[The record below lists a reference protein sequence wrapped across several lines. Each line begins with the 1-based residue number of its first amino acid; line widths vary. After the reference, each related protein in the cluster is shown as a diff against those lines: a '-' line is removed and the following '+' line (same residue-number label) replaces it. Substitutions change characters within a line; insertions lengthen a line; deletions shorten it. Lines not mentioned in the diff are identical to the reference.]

1 MNIQEAAKPLTDMQ
15 PQYKFFIGIDSDGC
29 AFDTMEIKHKECF
42 TPNIIKFWGLQAVSK
57 YAREASEFVNLYS
70 KWRGVNR
77 WPALIKVFDLLME
90 RAEVAQRGFH
100 VPPTPRVREFTLN
113 KQFPQS
119 NDGLKA
125 YMAAHPDPELD
136 KALAWS
142 LAVNAAI
149 TDMVYGIPPFPYV
162 RESLDFLQNKAD
174 MIVVSQTPTEALCR
188 EWAEHGIDR
197 YVRII
202 AGQEMG
208 TKSQHIAL
216 AAGGKYATDHM
227 LMIGDALGD
236 LKAARDNHALFFP
249 INPGR
254 EDESWQRFYE
264 EGLHKFLNLEYTADY
279 EAALIAEF
287 GKAMPE
293 TPPWQGR

>member
-1 MNIQEAAKPLTDMQ
+1 MDTRPLSDMQ
-15 PQYKFFIGIDSDGC
+15 PQHTFFIGIDSDGC

-42 TPNIIKFWGLQAVSK
+42 TPNIIKHWGLQAVSK

-70 KWRGVNR
+70 HWRGVNR
-77 WPALIKVFDLLME
+77 WPALIKVFDLLTE
-90 RAEVAQRGFH
+90 RPEVVKRGFH
-100 VPPTPRVREFTLN
+100 VPPTPRVREFSAN

-162 RESLDFLQNKAD
+162 RESLDFLHDKAD

-188 EWAEHGIDR
+188 EWAEHHIDP

-216 AAGGKYATDHM
+216 AAGGKYAADHM

-236 LKAARDNHALFFP
+236 LKAARDNGALFFP

-264 EGLHKFLNLEYTADY
+264 EGLRKFLALEYTADY

-287 GKAMPE
+287 EKAMPE
-293 TPPWQGR
+293 TPPWKK